1 LVNKISF
8 FYNIIGD
15 TKMKNIMIYG
25 IGNPLID
32 TLINADDAVLKEF
45 SLNKGTMNLID
56 KEKREV
62 ILNKLEYEHKTYMC
76 AGSCANTIFTT
87 SGLAV
92 KSAFSGK
99 IADDKFARMY
109 EDKLTVYNV
118 VNDIKIGKG
127 ITGSCIS
134 LFSEDNAR
142 TLCTYPGIAQEF
154 SEDDVNENHIKN
166 SEYLYFTGYMW
177 NTESQKNALK
187 KAINIAKKEDTKIIL
202 DIADKKVITK
212 NKPAFLNLI
221 KNDID
226 IVIANEKEAAG
237 LFDNENPEENIV
249 KLNSICDIAVI
260 TSGTKGSLVKEKDK
274 DYIKINAYKVKTRD
288 VTGAGDAY
296 TAGFMYGLVKN
307 WEIKK
312 ACMFASYLASQIV
325 LQVGTQFS
333 FEKLKDIKYLIE
345 LDTWY
350 D

>member
-1 LVNKISF
+1 
-8 FYNIIGD
+8 
-15 TKMKNIMIYG
+15 
-25 IGNPLID
+25 
-32 TLINADDAVLKEF
+32 
-45 SLNKGTMNLID
+45 
-56 KEKREV
+56 
-62 ILNKLEYEHKTYMC
+62 
-76 AGSCANTIFTT
+76 
-87 SGLAV
+87 
-92 KSAFSGK
+92 
-99 IADDKFARMY
+99 
-109 EDKLTVYNV
+109 
-118 VNDIKIGKG
+118 
-127 ITGSCIS
+127 
-134 LFSEDNAR
+134 
-142 TLCTYPGIAQEF
+142 
-154 SEDDVNENHIKN
+154 
-166 SEYLYFTGYMW
+166 MW

-202 DIADKKVITK
+202 DIADKKVIKK
-212 NKPAFLNLI
+212 NKAAFLNLI